1 VKFVSKKFIERAR
14 YRALF
19 DPPAEVK
26 KAIKFQQREK
36 VKSARLKLQDPIDAG
51 TDLPEGRTYLVN
63 VKTPWYKRK
72 KTD

>member
-36 VKSARLKLQDPIDAG
+36 VKPRQS
-51 TDLPEGRTYLVN
+51 LVDTFEADT
-63 VKTPWYKRK
+63 VIKPKTPWYKRK